1 VEVER
6 AALQALQRGYTELQG
21 LLLHQGPGARRDQ
34 LMEQLKRV
42 GWRGF
47 LELRIRQLLSPW
59 CQSTRMRAVPF

>member
-1 VEVER
+1 MEVER

-47 LELRIRQLLSPW
+47 F
-59 CQSTRMRAVPF
+59 RAADPPAA